1 MKTKWSSPENW
12 IIDTKLSPPL
22 LPTKDVRRQRLRR
35 QRLLE
40 AVTIASD
47 YQLTIKPHAPAGK
60 FRRCHH
66 HSHLAGVLLALIGRR
81 VSTRAQS
88 PLRTNAQAYR
98 AHSRLNQVCFGQAAH
113 QLCIPQAYSSL
124 P

>member
-22 LPTKDVRRQRLRR
+22 MPTKDIRR

-40 AVTIASD
+40 AVTSASD
-47 YQLTIKPHAPAGK
+47 YQLTITHAPAGK